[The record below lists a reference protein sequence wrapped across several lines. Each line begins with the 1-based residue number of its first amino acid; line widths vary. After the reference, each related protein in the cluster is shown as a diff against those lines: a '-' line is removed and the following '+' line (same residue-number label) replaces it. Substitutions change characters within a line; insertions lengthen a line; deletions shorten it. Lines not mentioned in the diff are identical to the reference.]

1 MGIGVSESGASRGI
15 GNAQVPEFAFTAG
28 QPPTDL
34 AQAVGLAKLT
44 EEHGDKLTP
53 AGKSFGSVVGTVF
66 FHGLLELKAR
76 NQLKQLGEDTRK
88 ILHGRASLVDRL
100 FAKINLLQVSAR
112 RALFIFYPVA
122 VFN

>member
-53 AGKSFGSVVGTVF
+53 AGKSFGSVVGTML
-66 FHGLLELKAR
+66 FHSLFEFQSGK
-76 NQLKQLGEDTRK
+76 QLKQLREDARK
-88 ILHGRASLVDRL
+88 SLHGQSSLVDRL
-100 FAKINLLQVSAR
+100 FGENQS
-112 RALFIFYPVA
+112 YPR
-122 VFN
+122 